1 MTQKES
7 SINTKVDIL
16 DAAEILFAEKGFDGT
31 GIMEIAKQ
39 ARVPKSLIYYYFL
52 SKEEI
57 LNELV
62 NRLRGSIV
70 AVKKETATLEK
81 PEDMLTRDGLYRS
94 LNTLYTFIERH
105 KNIYRIM
112 HQEALKKDF
121 IGNLLLEL
129 PVSQQ
134 AGIDYFKEAGMTV
147 NENDIKL
154 GHFFLIATP
163 FISFMLHKEKW
174 CEQNSMN
181 PAEVKEKFFDLIA
194 DIFTLIVSRSVSAE
208 TEG

>member
-1 MTQKES
+1 MAQKEH

-31 GIMEIAKQ
+31 GIMEIATR
-39 ARVPKSLIYYYFL
+39 AGVPKSLIYYYFS
-52 SKEEI
+52 SKEKI
-57 LNELV
+57 LNELI
-62 NRLRGSIV
+62 NRLLEAIV
-70 AVKKETATLEK
+70 AVKKETAAQVK

-105 KNIYRIM
+105 KNVYRIM

-121 IGNLLLEL
+121 IGNLLLEI

-134 AGIDYFKEAGMTV
+134 ASIDYFKEAGMTV

-163 FISFMLHKEKW
+163 FISFMLLKEKW
-174 CEQNSMN
+174 CEQNSMD
-181 PAEVKEKFFDLIA
+181 PGEVKEKFFELIA
-194 DIFTLIVSRSVSAE
+194 DISTLIVSRSVSAE
-208 TEG
+208 HED